1 MYWKFW
7 SAGKMICSRQIF
19 FIFLILISFSSCRQN
34 QTEKDSQIAQL
45 QKEVNR
51 LSEENQRLTN
61 EVQALRIQVQTKQ
74 TIPAA
79 TETAKREPSVESMT
93 VEQMKK
99 EIAPILKDAIEK
111 IKLSSESPRNGK
123 QFGMR
128 VEYDLKNAVY
138 GLVKNE
144 DESAPYSAKVIVKF
158 EKFLES
164 NNVSRSY
171 GNGSSTFVFAYRN
184 KQWILQSYE

>member
-1 MYWKFW
+1 MHRKFW
-7 SAGKMICSRQIF
+7 SAGRIICFRQIF
-19 FIFLILISFSSCRQN
+19 FIFLIFTFSISCRPN
-34 QTEKDSQIAQL
+34 QTEKDPQIAQL
-45 QKEVNR
+45 QKDVNR

-61 EVQALRIQVQTKQ
+61 EVQSLRSQLQSKESAPISTE
-74 TIPAA
+74 IPKESPA
-79 TETAKREPSVESMT
+79 TESMT
-93 VEQMKK
+93 VQQMIK
-99 EIAPILKDAIEK
+99 EVAPILKDTIQK
-111 IKLSSESPRNGK
+111 IKIESESTKNGK

-138 GLVKNE
+138 GLVKTE

-164 NNVSRSY
+164 GEVSRSY

>member
-1 MYWKFW
+1 MHWKFW
-7 SAGKMICSRQIF
+7 SAGRIICSRQIF
-19 FIFLILISFSSCRQN
+19 LTLLIFTFFICCGQSQK
-34 QTEKDSQIAQL
+34 EKDPQIVQL
-45 QKEVNR
+45 QKDVSR

-61 EVQALRIQVQTKQ
+61 EVQSLRTQLQSNESAPVPTE
-74 TIPAA
+74 IPK
-79 TETAKREPSVESMT
+79 EQPSAESMT
-93 VEQMKK
+93 VEQMKQ
-99 EIAPILKDAIEK
+99 EVAPLLKDTIQK
-111 IKLSSESPRNGK
+111 IKIESESAKNGK

-128 VEYDLKNAVY
+128 AEYDLKNAVY
-138 GLVKNE
+138 GLVKND

-164 NNVSRSY
+164 DHVSRSY